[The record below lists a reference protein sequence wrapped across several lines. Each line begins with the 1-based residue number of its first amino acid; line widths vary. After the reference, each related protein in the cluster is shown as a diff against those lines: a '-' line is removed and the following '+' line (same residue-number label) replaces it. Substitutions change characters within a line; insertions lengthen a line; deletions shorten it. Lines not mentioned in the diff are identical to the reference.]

1 VRVVGIDPGVTG
13 GIACIEDGQ
22 LIVSCRMPVYDS
34 RCSGS
39 ILADILRGLQPDMIA
54 VEKTQPMPK
63 NGSIASFSLGM
74 NTGIIFGVVETL
86 GHPLTKIRPVD
97 WKRSNG
103 LIGKDKNA
111 SRALA
116 MELWPDQREQFRLAK
131 DDGKA
136 EAALIARSYIYTWIG
151 EQHATRTVS
160 QQLDQH
166 PA

>member
-13 GIACIEDGQ
+13 GLAVLDGGLLIAT
-22 LIVSCRMPVYDS
+22 CRMPVADS

-39 ILADILRGLQPDMIA
+39 ILSDLLTGFQPDVVV

-63 NGSIASFSLGM
+63 NGSIASYSLGL

-86 GHPLTKIRPVD
+86 RHPLVKIRPVD
-97 WKRSNG
+97 WKRANG

-136 EAALIARSYIYTWIG
+136 EAALIARAHVYLWIK
-151 EQHATRTVS
+151 EQHAAST
-160 QQLDQH
+160 
-166 PA
+166 